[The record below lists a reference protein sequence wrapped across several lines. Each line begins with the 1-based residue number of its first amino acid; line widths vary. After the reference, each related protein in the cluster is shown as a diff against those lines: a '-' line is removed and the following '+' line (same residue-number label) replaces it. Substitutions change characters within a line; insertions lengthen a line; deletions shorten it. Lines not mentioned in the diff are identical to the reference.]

1 MKRFFAAV
9 AAAIAVLPVLV
20 GASPA
25 AAQTSTDGPSA
36 TTSVIGGRTA
46 TIAEFPSLAFIAAKT
61 EEGFFSCTGTVVAP
75 RVVLTAGHCIEKEEE
90 LAANPP
96 SSYRVVTGL
105 ADIRQ
110 VTSANISTVSQA
122 VFYPTFETAKQQ
134 TDAGVLVLSAPVT
147 APPLRI
153 ATAADA
159 ALLSGGTPLTIAGW
173 GLTEP
178 HAKAGPP
185 DLRAGG
191 LALLSPGSC
200 KRGTRPFEPFYSTAR
215 QLCALEPNRATSG
228 CFGDS
233 GGPAIATGADGLP
246 VEIGIVVSGGRD
258 CSRTLPNIYTRVDA
272 ISSWVAAW
280 IASAETGAP
289 PPPTPKASPPYLS
302 FEDAEEF
309 GIVALRR
316 TFHSRFT
323 RATDGR
329 ISCKRLGWS
338 KVRCRVSWR
347 TGARRYRGT
356 FTTGLT
362 VKGYRVLIDTK
373 VQVRGV
379 RA

>member
-1 MKRFFAAV
+1 MKRFLAAI
-9 AAAIAVLPVLV
+9 AAAIAVLPILA

-25 AAQTSTDGPSA
+25 AAQTSADGPSA
-36 TTSVIGGRTA
+36 TASVIGGRTA

-61 EEGFFSCTGTVVAP
+61 EEGSFSCTGTVVSP
-75 RVVLTAGHCIEKEEE
+75 RVVLTAGHCIEKSEE

-147 APPLRI
+147 APPLRL

-159 ALLSGGTPLTIAGW
+159 ALLGGGTPLTIAGW
-173 GLTEP
+173 GLTAP
-178 HAKAGPP
+178 HAKTGPP
-185 DLRAGG
+185 DLRAGN
-191 LALLSPGSC
+191 LATLSPSAC

-246 VEIGIVVSGGRD
+246 VEIGIVVSGGPD

-280 IASAETGAP
+280 VASVETGAP
-289 PPPTPKASPPYLS
+289 APPVPRASPPYLS
-302 FEDAEEF
+302 FDDAEEF

-316 TFHSRFT
+316 TFHARLT
-323 RATDGR
+323 RATGGY
-329 ISCKRLGWS
+329 ISCRRLGWA
-338 KVRCRVSWR
+338 KVRCGVSWR
-347 TGARRYRGT
+347 TGTRRYRGF
-356 FTTGLT
+356 FTTALT
-362 VKGYRVLIDTK
+362 VKGYAVKVDTK
-373 VQVRGV
+373 VQVHRV
-379 RA
+379 